1 MTAVTFDEP
10 THTYHVDGAELPS
23 VTRILR
29 AVGLSTDWA
38 TLTPDVRAA
47 AERKRELG
55 TRVHRACV
63 ALDSGTLSWGQLEED
78 VFGYVEAWEKYVRER
93 QLIEWLAIEQ
103 PFAHGALRYAGTLD
117 RLGRTTANVYVLP
130 DIKCGDPDDAA
141 GQYQTAGYA
150 LLAED
155 AGLPPNISARHVQ
168 RECVQLSPIG
178 TYALSPYPDFRHDS
192 SVFKAALTV
201 YSALPRRSRR

>member
-1 MTAVTFDEP
+1 MTAVTFDAP
-10 THTYHVDGAELPS
+10 THTYRVDDTELPS

-38 TLTPDVRAA
+38 TLPPDVRAD

-63 ALDSGTLSWGQLEED
+63 AFDSGTLSWGQLEED
-78 VFGYVEAWEKYVRER
+78 LFGYVEAWERYVRER

-103 PFAHGALRYAGTLD
+103 PLAHSVLRYAGTLD
-117 RLGRTTANVYVLP
+117 RLGRTTADTYVLP

-141 GQYQTAGYA
+141 GQYQTAGYV
-150 LLAED
+150 LLAEVV
-155 AGLPPNISARHVQ
+155 GLPPGVPVRHVQ
-168 RECVQLSPIG
+168 RECVQLSPVG

-192 SVFKAALTV
+192 AVFKAALTV